1 MFLIGARNGT
11 KNDTRQATHGK
22 QIIDLAVLRIM
33 GVSLLSNY
41 SEQYGYDT
49 RDQIALLLD
58 LIDARG
64 NTAKAVTEIKQ
75 VSETYAYIQS
85 LPV

>member
-1 MFLIGARNGT
+1 MELKAIHD
-11 KNDTRQATHGK
+11 KLHATHEK

-33 GVSLLSNY
+33 GVKLLSNY

-49 RDQIALLLD
+49 RDQISLLLD

-64 NTAKAVTEIKQ
+64 STAKAVTQIKQ
-75 VSETYAYIQS
+75 ASETYAYIQS

>member
-1 MFLIGARNGT
+1 MQHEIDVIHSQLH
-11 KNDTRQATHGK
+11 ATHEK
-22 QIIDLAVLRIM
+22 EIIDLAVLRII
-33 GVSLLSNY
+33 GSSLLTNY

-58 LIDARG
+58 LIDTRG
-64 NTAKAVTEIKQ
+64 STAKAVTQIKQ
-75 VSETYAYIQS
+75 ASETIAYLNS